1 MSDPSTT
8 SFSGNTEILAE
19 LWMNYR
25 QDEEFS
31 EYVAQNDLGL
41 PLAYAISEGFVE
53 VSKKAKVFIEQS
65 FEALLAHLEIED
77 DGFGSLDE
85 LLDFAEASKNI
96 LEP

>member
-8 SFSGNTEILAE
+8 PLSGKSEILAE

-41 PLAYAISEGFVE
+41 PLAYAISESIVE
-53 VSKKAKVFIEQS
+53 VSKRAEVFIEQS
-65 FEALLAHLEIED
+65 FDSLLAHLEIED

-85 LLDFAEASKNI
+85 LLDYSEASKNI

>member
-8 SFSGNTEILAE
+8 SFSGKTEILAE

-25 QDEEFS
+25 QDDEFS

-41 PLAYAISEGFVE
+41 PLAYAISESIVE
-53 VSKKAKVFIEQS
+53 VSKRAEVFIEQS
-65 FEALLAHLEIED
+65 FDSLLAHLEIED

-85 LLDFAEASKNI
+85 LLDYS
-96 LEP
+96 